1 MGKGGM
7 EDWNHTFFLLLH
19 ISFFTPSMYFQ
30 RASPHTTSRACSN
43 IVGTPLAAMLRDE
56 GAAAVTI
63 CHRISYSE

>member
-1 MGKGGM
+1 MM
-7 EDWNHTFFLLLH
+7 
-19 ISFFTPSMYFQ
+19 
-30 RASPHTTSRACSN
+30 RSN